1 MSYVGPPHRM
11 SSAHHVS
18 FMYIRGIH
26 LQLFHTQ
33 LSLFILQ
40 AILTPPTPLAG
51 PYFTMD
57 FYPVHGSVLEGVC
70 SAVSIFSELCDTVW
84 CRINS
89 QSILTFF
96 GPILS
101 RLLVDFPTL

>member
-70 SAVSIFSELCDTVW
+70 SAVSIFSELLRYSLVPHKLSVDPH
-84 CRINS
+84 
-89 QSILTFF
+89 FF
-96 GPILS
+96 WSYP
-101 RLLVDFPTL
+101 